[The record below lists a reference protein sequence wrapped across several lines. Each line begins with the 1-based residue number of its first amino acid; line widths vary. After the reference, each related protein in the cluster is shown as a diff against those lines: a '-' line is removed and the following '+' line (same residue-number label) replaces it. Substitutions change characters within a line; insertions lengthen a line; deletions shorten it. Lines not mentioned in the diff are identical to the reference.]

1 MSDHEHHGGHDGHD
15 HHAGGGAHEV
25 DKMPSSRLFNLLFG
39 LSGLTLLA
47 SIGVVQLFYRQVD
60 SIRDT
65 RDSKMSFQLAEY
77 RKEMDELANGW
88 SVVEM
93 TDDDEVPAD
102 KGGKGVHEARRYQ
115 MPLAEARKRVLE
127 QPQQYLKASRP
138 YRGWTS
144 RDANAPKPVPG
155 QGAVPRNPMRV
166 PSKGGVVPP
175 AGAQPLPGVVP
186 PVQPVPVP
194 PAEAVDGKVPA
205 DGVPVD
211 KGEGKAPAKGEGKA
225 EAKAS
230 VEGGGK
236 AEAKAGDK
244 AEAKASANKGGG
256 KAEAKAGDN
265 E

>member
-1 MSDHEHHGGHDGHD
+1 
-15 HHAGGGAHEV
+15 
-25 DKMPSSRLFNLLFG
+25 
-39 LSGLTLLA
+39 
-47 SIGVVQLFYRQVD
+47 VVQLFYRQVD

-77 RKEMDELANGW
+77 RKEMDELKNGW

-175 AGAQPLPGVVP
+175 AGAQPLPRVVP
-186 PVQPVPVP
+186 PVQPVP